1 MIVDLTVAIAEL
13 TIVQQSIRQLNNNRF
28 NPCAT
33 TESTLVQPS
42 KQRLYSCRID
52 ACATVDL
59 MLDFNFYMKAVLHIS
74 KF

>member
-1 MIVDLTVAIAEL
+1 MIVDFTVAIAEL

>member
-52 ACATVDL
+52 ACATVNL

>member
-42 KQRLYSCRID
+42 NQRLYSCRID

-59 MLDFNFYMKAVLHIS
+59 MLNFNFYMKAVLHIS